1 MIPVINH
8 LEGYAAVDADD
19 LADNLFFSQWFEPIL
34 GGFFTR
40 AIRGEPPAQE
50 AIIFEF
56 FRWFLL

>member
-1 MIPVINH
+1 MSHSCSLSLKSRVAFSVVTC
-8 LEGYAAVDADD
+8 LLY
-19 LADNLFFSQWFEPIL
+19 FFSQWFEPIL
-34 GGFFTR
+34 SEFFTR